1 MQLMTGGVDPVCR
14 GGVSVH
20 TGWCG
25 EMDKAGARQAGKFSR
40 DCAEDGIKCQY
51 TILLLVIASHTLQ
64 LEEAVESIERGESV
78 YV

>member
-1 MQLMTGGVDPVCR
+1 
-14 GGVSVH
+14 
-20 TGWCG
+20 
-25 EMDKAGARQAGKFSR
+25 MDKAGARQAGKFSR